1 MAPHLIYFRPPNGC
15 LQYYMGVKNTVT
27 SFNYDGTT
35 TAPYGMLQNQDY
47 NVCFKPEKGKLDP
60 KCIMN

>member
-1 MAPHLIYFRPPNGC
+1 MAPHLTDFRPPNGC

-47 NVCFKPEKGKLDP
+47 NVCFKPEQGK
-60 KCIMN
+60 